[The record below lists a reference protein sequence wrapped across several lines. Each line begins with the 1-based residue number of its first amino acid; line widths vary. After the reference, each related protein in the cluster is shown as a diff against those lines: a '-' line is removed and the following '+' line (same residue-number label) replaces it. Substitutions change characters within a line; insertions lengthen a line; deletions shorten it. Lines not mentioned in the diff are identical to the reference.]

1 MIHKYYGSNTT
12 IMATKTVLGEMAE
25 YKLSDY
31 SSHEKLEKFMEDV
44 KNGIYPLT
52 AFEPVAPP
60 DNKKRYYC
68 TFFIKSLARSS
79 RIGYVS
85 LSLIHNSSP
94 HTCYTP
100 RIYLTSYVTSRSDT
114 VVT

>member
-1 MIHKYYGSNTT
+1 
-12 IMATKTVLGEMAE
+12 MATKTVLGEMAE

-68 TFFIKSLARSS
+68 TFVNKSLDPL
-79 RIGYVS
+79 GLS
-85 LSLIHNSSP
+85 LSVRL
-94 HTCYTP
+94 
-100 RIYLTSYVTSRSDT
+100 
-114 VVT
+114 